1 MEQAKDPTSL
11 IAKVAAMMAPVELLR
26 NVESEVAVE
35 LIVDA
40 VTNFFNSIHLHGYI
54 KYDPPASLTA
64 IQVTFEKEGPI
75 LAYLRNCKLQQNG
88 FAEFEAQFMY
98 SGNQFPGNAR
108 IDILGGPEIAS
119 STLGELAAIARS
131 RQPRPLVHEFDT
143 LVNRI
148 VTERGSAD
156 VLDLGGRARS
166 GGPLSAIRYPKWNTT
181 VVDIVADTG
190 VDIVADAH
198 ELSFVLD
205 GRLFDAVYSVSVFE
219 HLLMPWK
226 ACVEISRVLR
236 MGGLVFIHT
245 HQTIGMHDMPWD
257 FWRFS
262 DTSWKGLFNEATGF
276 EILETQMADFVNI
289 VPRVYSDIYVGAE
302 SAGGF
307 LTSGVLARKISNPAV
322 DWPVRLSDLVAT
334 EYPGRA

>member
-1 MEQAKDPTSL
+1 
-11 IAKVAAMMAPVELLR
+11 VER
-26 NVESEVAVE
+26 EADVE

-40 VTNFFNSIHLHGYI
+40 VTKFFNSIHLHGYI
-54 KYDPPASLTA
+54 KYDPPASPTA
-64 IQVTFEKEGPI
+64 IQVAFETGKPE
-75 LAYLRNCKLQQNG
+75 LAYLRNCTLHPNG
-88 FAEFEAQFMY
+88 FAEFETQFMY
-98 SGNQFPGNAR
+98 SGNQFPGRAR
-108 IDILGGPEIAS
+108 IDILGGPEIVSA
-119 STLGELAAIARS
+119 TLGELAAIARS

-148 VTERGSAD
+148 VAERGSAD
-156 VLDLGGRARS
+156 ILDLGGRARS
-166 GGPLSAIRYPKWNTT
+166 GGPLSAIRYPNWNTT

-198 ELSFVLD
+198 DLSSALN

-289 VPRVYSDIYVGAE
+289 VPRIYSDIYEGAE
-302 SAGGF
+302 YAGGF
-307 LTSGVLARKISNPAV
+307 LISGLLARKVSAPSV
-322 DWPVRLSDLVAT
+322 DWQVRLSDLVAT
-334 EYPGRA
+334 TYPGRA

>member
-1 MEQAKDPTSL
+1 M
-11 IAKVAAMMAPVELLR
+11 
-26 NVESEVAVE
+26 E

-40 VTNFFNSIHLHGYI
+40 VTKFFNSIYLHGYI
-54 KYDPPASLTA
+54 KYDLPALPTA
-64 IQVTFEKEGPI
+64 IRVAFESGNPE
-75 LAYLRNCKLQQNG
+75 LAYLGSCTLRPNG
-88 FAEFEAQFMY
+88 FAEFEAQFIY
-98 SGNQFPGNAR
+98 SGKHFPGRAR
-108 IDILGGPEIAS
+108 VDILGGPEIVS
-119 STLGELAAIARS
+119 TTLGELAAIARS
-131 RQPRPLVHEFDT
+131 RQPRPLVHEFDA
-143 LVNRI
+143 LVNKI
-148 VTERGSAD
+148 VADRGSAN

-166 GGPLSAIRYPKWNTT
+166 GGPLSAIRYPNWNTT
-181 VVDIVADTG
+181 VVDIVADAG

-198 ELSFVLD
+198 ELSSALE

-236 MGGLVFIHT
+236 LGGLVFIHT

-289 VPRVYSDIYVGAE
+289 VPRVYSDIYEGAE